1 MPALNPYLNF
11 DGDCR
16 AAMTFYQACLG
27 GELALQPFGAGM
39 PNLPP
44 GAEERVMHA
53 RLSGGALLLMASDTM
68 PGMPLQVGSNVW
80 LNVNCESLE
89 EIERL
94 FATLGAGG
102 TPVMPLQDTFWGAR
116 FGMLRDRFGVQ
127 WMFNFEQGTPPA

>member
-1 MPALNPYLNF
+1 
-11 DGDCR
+11 
-16 AAMTFYQACLG
+16 
-27 GELALQPFGAGM
+27 M

-44 GAEERVMHA
+44 GAEQRVMHA

-102 TPVMPLQDTFWGAR
+102 TPVMPLQDTIWGAR